1 MQSIQQ
7 GQRFFCLF
15 KKKITMFTEAG
26 VKTVRA
32 GRGQG
37 EVSEAAMVTVG
48 FETVC
53 QAESLHI
60 PYTVRHC
67 SSSEP

>member
-1 MQSIQQ
+1 
-7 GQRFFCLF
+7 
-15 KKKITMFTEAG
+15 MFTEAG